1 MNSYPQA
8 QDGGNKFVEGL
19 AAGGLLAGLGYFSLN
34 PKRRAEARQ
43 KISNMI
49 RPDAKSATAGVRQGD
64 LGEKVKVNEQN
75 LSRVQAAEVKPTPTP
90 APIDEYVPR
99 GRAEPTARDL
109 YPSQYAY
116 PAVSPEVHEARRKQ
130 ATADFLQRRLER
142 STPYQA
148 GIPGI
153 NAELIALRSK
163 EFGDQ
168 TGVLQPEAPS
178 RPLSA
183 APDQLSIDLSSP
195 RGYLESQNFVPA
207 NTMVDQ
213 QDARV
218 GLQVDQSVAAIN
230 AAEDQATGRVM
241 RRLQANEDLDIGAVN
256 AAKEQAEAVLEDTI
270 SRNPELA
277 NDTPLDAAANS
288 VARSLPD
295 GAPIDQAETG
305 ARMQGPITA
314 QEQADLAVAEM
325 KARRQELEASGLQPG
340 TVRFERRLAEP
351 FRTSEYTQMRGTG
364 EVETALP
371 AGPIRQTV
379 ESVGASEPLIERSL
393 TNVGPDAQITSTAAG
408 TAIRG
413 KSPSYQTAPAKE
425 ERRQLFGTSDASV
438 TGAPDELGQDIPGS
452 ARVRGI
458 APQLEEGEGLSKQE
472 IIYSALDRPATPEPP
487 GGSPGIGIYGVQ
499 SGYVAGPGSAAA
511 SQKPTYV
518 PAFLQKR
525 DAKTGFESLSTE
537 QLTSGAVKA
546 EGRVKDAF
554 ESELNRRENAAASL
568 QASEILRRA
577 RIEGRNPQSS
587 LGERARRQSI
597 PRVEALRQ
605 EAGRRKETGEKLMSR
620 TEAMEFLRNYPK

>member
-34 PKRRAEARQ
+34 PQRRAEARQ
-43 KISNMI
+43 KIANLVN
-49 RPDAKSATAGVRQGD
+49 PNAKSATAGTRQVNLQDKANLETVAAGVPTSATPTEATAAERKAAYD
-64 LGEKVKVNEQN
+64 AAAAKPVSELPTVIRPQSGVDVKLITDPVTGEKV
-75 LSRVQAAEVKPTPTP
+75 
-90 APIDEYVPR
+90 
-99 GRAEPTARDL
+99 
-109 YPSQYAY
+109 
-116 PAVSPEVHEARRKQ
+116 
-130 ATADFLQRRLER
+130 
-142 STPYQA
+142 
-148 GIPGI
+148 IPG
-153 NAELIALRSK
+153 RSPA
-163 EFGDQ
+163 G
-168 TGVLQPEAPS
+168 TT
-178 RPLSA
+178 
-183 APDQLSIDLSSP
+183 P
-195 RGYLESQNFVPA
+195 RDYLESQNFVPA

-213 QDARV
+213 QDARI
-218 GLQVDQSVAAIN
+218 GLQVDQSVAAMN
-230 AAEDQATGRVM
+230 SAEDQATGRVM
-241 RRLQANEDLDIGAVN
+241 HRVQADHDGDVGAFN

-277 NDTPLDAAANS
+277 SSTPLDAAANT
-288 VARSLPD
+288 VASSRP
-295 GAPIDQAETG
+295 GGIPIDQAETG

-325 KARRQELEASGLQPG
+325 KARRQRLEASGLQPG

-371 AGPIRQTV
+371 AGPVRQTV

-413 KSPSYQTAPAKE
+413 KSPSYQNAPAKE
-425 ERRQLFGTSDASV
+425 ERRQLFGTSDVSV
-438 TGAPDELGQDIPGS
+438 PGAPDELGQDIPGS

-487 GGSPGIGIYGVQ
+487 GGSPGIGIYGEQ

-537 QLTSGAVKA
+537 QLKSGAAKA

>member
-8 QDGGNKFVEGL
+8 EDGGNKFVEGL
-19 AAGGLLAGLGYFSLN
+19 ATGGLLAGLGYFSLN

-49 RPDAKSATAGVRQGD
+49 RPDAKSATAGVRQ
-64 LGEKVKVNEQN
+64 VNLQDKAN
-75 LSRVQAAEVKPTPTP
+75 LETAAAGVPTP
-90 APIDEYVPR
+90 AAPA
-99 GRAEPTARDL
+99 GPTAAERK
-109 YPSQYAY
+109 
-116 PAVSPEVHEARRKQ
+116 AVYEAVAQKPE
-130 ATADFLQRRLER
+130 
-142 STPYQA
+142 
-148 GIPGI
+148 
-153 NAELIALRSK
+153 AELPQVTRPQSGVDVELITDPVTGEKFAPGRSPA
-163 EFGDQ
+163 G
-168 TGVLQPEAPS
+168 TT
-178 RPLSA
+178 
-183 APDQLSIDLSSP
+183 P
-195 RGYLESQNFVPA
+195 RSYLEDQGFVA

-270 SRNPELA
+270 SRNPQLA
-277 NDTPLDAAANS
+277 SDTPLDAAANS

-314 QEQADLAVAEM
+314 QEQVDLAVAEM

-364 EVETALP
+364 AVETALP

-379 ESVGASEPLIERSL
+379 ESVGASESLPERSL
-393 TNVGPDAQITSTAAG
+393 INVGPDAQITSTAAG

-413 KSPSYQTAPAKE
+413 KSPSYQTTPAKE
-425 ERRQLFGTSDASV
+425 EKRQLFGTSDVSV
-438 TGAPDELGQDIPGS
+438 PGAPDELGQDIPGS

-472 IIYSALDRPATPEPP
+472 VIYSALDRPATPEPP
-487 GGSPGIGIYGVQ
+487 GGSPGIGIYGEQ
-499 SGYVAGPGSAAA
+499 SGYVAGPYSAAA
-511 SQKPTYV
+511 SRKPTDV

-525 DAKTGFESLSTE
+525 EAKTGFESLSTD
-537 QLTSGAVKA
+537 QLASGAAKSQ
-546 EGRVKDAF
+546 GRVKDAF
-554 ESELNRRENAAASL
+554 ESELKRRENAGASL
-568 QASEILRRA
+568 QVSEALRRA
-577 RIEGRNPQSS
+577 RIEGRDPQSVLRS
-587 LGERARRQSI
+587 LGFG
-597 PRVEALRQ
+597 V
-605 EAGRRKETGEKLMSR
+605 
-620 TEAMEFLRNYPK
+620 

>member
-1 MNSYPQA
+1 MGQGVLTSYPTTSQRKA
-8 QDGGNKFVEGL
+8 AYDAAAAKPVSELPAVTRPSSGVDVEL
-19 AAGGLLAGLGYFSLN
+19 ITD
-34 PKRRAEARQ
+34 PV
-43 KISNMI
+43 
-49 RPDAKSATAGVRQGD
+49 T
-64 LGEKVKVNEQN
+64 GEKFAPGR
-75 LSRVQAAEVKPTPTP
+75 SPAGTTP
-90 APIDEYVPR
+90 
-99 GRAEPTARDL
+99 RD
-109 YPSQYAY
+109 
-116 PAVSPEVHEARRKQ
+116 
-130 ATADFLQRRLER
+130 
-142 STPYQA
+142 
-148 GIPGI
+148 
-153 NAELIALRSK
+153 
-163 EFGDQ
+163 
-168 TGVLQPEAPS
+168 
-178 RPLSA
+178 
-183 APDQLSIDLSSP
+183 
-195 RGYLESQNFVPA
+195 YLESQNFVPT

-270 SRNPELA
+270 SRNPQLA
-277 NDTPLDAAANS
+277 SDTPLDAAANS

-314 QEQADLAVAEM
+314 QEQVDLAVAEM

-364 EVETALP
+364 AVETALP

-379 ESVGASEPLIERSL
+379 ESVGASESLPERSL
-393 TNVGPDAQITSTAAG
+393 INVGPDAQITSTAAG

-425 ERRQLFGTSDASV
+425 ERRQLFGTSDVSV
-438 TGAPDELGQDIPGS
+438 PGAPDELGQDIPGS

-487 GGSPGIGIYGVQ
+487 GGSPGIGIYGVK
-499 SGYVAGPGSAAA
+499 SGYVEGPYSAAA
-511 SQKPTYV
+511 SRKPTDV

-525 DAKTGFESLSTE
+525 EAKTGFESLSTD
-537 QLTSGAVKA
+537 QLASGAAKSQ
-546 EGRVKDAF
+546 GRVKDAF
-554 ESELNRRENAAASL
+554 ESELKRRENAGASL
-568 QASEILRRA
+568 QASEALRRA
-577 RIEGRNPQSS
+577 RIEGRDPQSVLRD
-587 LGERARRQSI
+587 LGFG
-597 PRVEALRQ
+597 V
-605 EAGRRKETGEKLMSR
+605 
-620 TEAMEFLRNYPK
+620 

>member
-1 MNSYPQA
+1 M
-8 QDGGNKFVEGL
+8 
-19 AAGGLLAGLGYFSLN
+19 GYFSLN
-34 PKRRAEARQ
+34 PQRRAEARQ
-43 KISNMI
+43 KIANLI
-49 RPDAKSATAGVRQGD
+49 NPNAKSATAGTRQGD
-64 LGEKVKVNEQN
+64 LVKVNEEI
-75 LSRVQAAEVKPTPTP
+75 LGRAQAAKVKQEVPVEQVPASPPGALVKPSSSPSDLLARTVDEVSVKILDDPQPQIPGGSLGQGRLTSYPT
-90 APIDEYVPR
+90 
-99 GRAEPTARDL
+99 T
-109 YPSQYAY
+109 SQRKAAY
-116 PAVSPEVHEARRKQ
+116 DAAAAKPVSELPAVTRPSSGV
-130 ATADFLQRRLER
+130 DV
-142 STPYQA
+142 
-148 GIPGI
+148 
-153 NAELIALRSK
+153 ELITDPVTGEKFAPGRSPA
-163 EFGDQ
+163 G
-168 TGVLQPEAPS
+168 TT
-178 RPLSA
+178 
-183 APDQLSIDLSSP
+183 P
-195 RGYLESQNFVPA
+195 RDYLESQNFVPA

-270 SRNPELA
+270 SRNPQLA
-277 NDTPLDAAANS
+277 SDTPLDAAANS

-314 QEQADLAVAEM
+314 QEQVDLAVAEM

-364 EVETALP
+364 AVETALP

-379 ESVGASEPLIERSL
+379 ESVGASESLPERSL
-393 TNVGPDAQITSTAAG
+393 INVGPDAQITSTAAG

-425 ERRQLFGTSDASV
+425 ERRQLFGTSDVSV
-438 TGAPDELGQDIPGS
+438 PGAPDELGQDIPGS

-487 GGSPGIGIYGVQ
+487 GGSPGIGIYGVK
-499 SGYVAGPGSAAA
+499 SGYVEGPYSAAA
-511 SQKPTYV
+511 SRKPTDV

-525 DAKTGFESLSTE
+525 EAKTGFESLSTD
-537 QLTSGAVKA
+537 QLASGAAKSQ
-546 EGRVKDAF
+546 GRVKDAF
-554 ESELNRRENAAASL
+554 ESELKRRENAGASL
-568 QASEILRRA
+568 QASEALRRA
-577 RIEGRNPQSS
+577 RIEGRDPQSVLRD
-587 LGERARRQSI
+587 LGFG
-597 PRVEALRQ
+597 V
-605 EAGRRKETGEKLMSR
+605 
-620 TEAMEFLRNYPK
+620 

>member
-19 AAGGLLAGLGYFSLN
+19 ATGGLLAGLGYFSLN
-34 PKRRAEARQ
+34 PQRRAEARQ
-43 KISNMI
+43 KIANMI

-75 LSRVQAAEVKPTPTP
+75 LGKVQAAEVKPTPTP

-99 GRAEPTARDL
+99 GRAEPTDRDL

-277 NDTPLDAAANS
+277 SNTPLDAAANS

-413 KSPSYQTAPAKE
+413 KSPSYQNAPAKE

-472 IIYSALDRPATPEPP
+472 IIYSALDRPATPELP
-487 GGSPGIGIYGVQ
+487 GGSPGIGIYGEQ
-499 SGYVAGPGSAAA
+499 SGYVAGPYSAAA
-511 SQKPTYV
+511 SRKPTYV

-537 QLTSGAVKA
+537 QLTSGAAKA